1 MKVAVSIP
9 NRVFDEAE
17 QLARRLGKSRSE
29 LYADAIADYLEEHR
43 AETITEQ
50 LNAVYASEPAEI
62 DPVLTTLQEATLDPE
77 GW

>member
-9 NRVFDEAE
+9 NPIFNEAE
-17 QLARRLGKSRSE
+17 QLAARLGKSRSE

-43 AETITEQ
+43 ADFVTAR
-50 LNAVYASEPAEI
+50 LDDVYAEEPSAV
-62 DPVLTTLQEATLDPE
+62 DPALTAMQAATLDPE